1 MLNRRLFDGGN
12 VVDLVL
18 VIHVVVILVLMII
31 FVTRSPVV
39 HCTEATLVEQLI
51 TTERPDMGPRE
62 ARFWREALIE
72 AATAARVSPSLFA
85 AVIAVENRF
94 YGKGLSATGAQGAGQ
109 VMPSWLGKPQCAK
122 GTNLQEIEPNLRC
135 AAAILRYELD
145 ESKGDVQQALRR
157 YNAGPQGQAKVQQYA
172 DQTQLKLARA
182 QFARCAPFVKE
193 KP

>member
-1 MLNRRLFDGGN
+1 MSVFPRFGSGFYGAAGALALILLGLW
-12 VVDLVL
+12 LVSL
-18 VIHVVVILVLMII
+18 
-31 FVTRSPVV
+31 VTRPPA
-39 HCTEATLVEQLI
+39 CTDVSLVEQLLV
-51 TTERPDMGPRE
+51 TERPDMGSRE
-62 ARFWREALIE
+62 RAFLLGAITH
-72 AATAARVSPSLFA
+72 AAFQEKVSASLLA
-85 AVIAVENRF
+85 AVLAVENGFHGR
-94 YGKGLSATGAQGAGQ
+94 GLSATGARGMGQ

-122 GTNLQEIEPNLRC
+122 DTNLQEIEPNLRC